1 MTDILQ
7 AITQALRESKEITD
21 IVGEDIYPMF
31 IPQYAKVPAVVYYPV
46 SSAYDSALTKD
57 TGFVVSIVQFDCH
70 DKSFKKAR
78 ILSRAV
84 KRLFQDY
91 SGDLFGVDIQATFI
105 KSDFIVNG
113 SSSNKFDNEDTVHVI
128 EFEFHYNEK

>member
-1 MTDILQ
+1 MIDILQ
-7 AITQALRESKEITD
+7 AINECLRNCAEVHE
-21 IVGEDIYPMF
+21 IVGDNIYPMF

-46 SSAYDSALTKD
+46 SSRYDTALQKD
-57 TGFVVSIVQFDCH
+57 TGFVITTVQFDCH

-78 ILSRAV
+78 QLSRAV

-91 SGDLFGVDIQATFI
+91 SGDMYGVNIQATFI
-105 KSDFIVNG
+105 QSDIVFNN
-113 SSSNKFDNEDTVHVI
+113 SSSNRFDAEDVIHVI